1 MPEKAAEHFANA
13 RLRIFWDD
21 RPEPSVDAPVG
32 LFFGAGS
39 LAARSRAGIHR
50 QIVSDDDSIRG
61 RHGINSRHISRCRF
75 TSRLASS
82 WPTRPANRSID
93 DSQWEVRH
101 EPYTDPPNWV
111 GLFHA
116 TYRDF
121 PHPER
126 GKDLELL
133 DTRKV
138 EGGGDWCGHIVGTTY
153 TFTKNGNL
161 NTLEG
166 DPRFYL
172 DDSLT
177 PQGQGTGSEEWGGGG
192 DYWGGERMT
201 LPFAGHPVG
210 RPVGQMKLPIDKIH
224 SAYRFLVERFDSVRP
239 QCAVHARAWRR
250 E

>member
-1 MPEKAAEHFANA
+1 M
-13 RLRIFWDD
+13 
-21 RPEPSVDAPVG
+21 
-32 LFFGAGS
+32 
-39 LAARSRAGIHR
+39 
-50 QIVSDDDSIRG
+50 
-61 RHGINSRHISRCRF
+61 
-75 TSRLASS
+75 
-82 WPTRPANRSID
+82 
-93 DSQWEVRH
+93 
-101 EPYTDPPNWV
+101 
-111 GLFHA
+111 
-116 TYRDF
+116 
-121 PHPER
+121 
-126 GKDLELL
+126 ELL

-224 SAYRFLVERFDSVRP
+224 SAYRFLLSDLIPFGRNARFTLEHGGANESNEHYETVTYWYGLQQPALVLTDELDVGNVESEKRHQYVSPDASAPETLASRHEVGVDHVPGRKGEAPIEVVPVLSDDGRHTTSSFRL
-239 QCAVHARAWRR
+239 
-250 E
+250 